1 MDRVYEVV
9 VHSNPM
15 ENDADFRRILDEAI
29 ASGEVEAYD
38 RYTTETE
45 KSKQNRT
52 KKAEREAKEA
62 EKQKKELQNKKDKK
76 SKQGKSGGSEGDLLA
91 MIQSKHK
98 DGQARQSRFLE
109 HLEEKYGG
117 ETGKGRGKKRDEPP
131 ESAFAETA
139 KRAKKGKAGK

>member
-1 MDRVYEVV
+1 M
-9 VHSNPM
+9 HSNPI
-15 ENDADFRRILDEAI
+15 ENDADFRRMLDEAI
-29 ASGEVEAYD
+29 AAGEVEAYD
-38 RYTTETE
+38 KYTKETE
-45 KSKQNRT
+45 KSKQNRI

-62 EKQKKELQNKKDKK
+62 DKHKKELASKEDKN
-76 SKQGKSGGSEGDLLA
+76 SKQGKGAGAEGDLLA

-117 ETGKGRGKKRDEPP
+117 DAGKGKGKKRNEPP